1 MKSRLSLNYDMK
13 ILIDINHPAHVHY
26 FRNLIKIMEAKGHRF
41 VVTNRDSK
49 IINQLLDKYQ
59 IKHEI
64 RNKRPEKKSLLST
77 ILYLLGIILFCVR
90 KSIKEKPDMYLGFA
104 SSPAAV
110 TAFLFRK
117 PSILLDDTEHNKVNH
132 TLYKPFCS
140 VVLTPFY
147 FKKKLGPNQLYFNSY
162 VEQLYLHS
170 DFFEPNIEVVR
181 ELSLENVEYAL
192 VRYIAYDARH
202 DSEVKP
208 LSEELKK
215 KLVLELSKKMR
226 VLVSAESD
234 KVDEFYKPYLISI
247 SPEKMHDVIANAT
260 FFLTEGAT
268 MASEACMLGV
278 PYLYINPLQS
288 LGYILEQINAYPQ
301 LACQSA
307 EEFKVQ
313 ELLKKRT
320 QSGSLLTNKQEL
332 RKIIED
338 KTINPT
344 LFLVWFV
351 ENYPDSALIMKENP
365 DFQFKFK

>member
-1 MKSRLSLNYDMK
+1 
-13 ILIDINHPAHVHY
+13 
-26 FRNLIKIMEAKGHRF
+26 MEAKGHSF
-41 VVTNRDSK
+41 VVTNRDSQ
-49 IINQLLDKYQ
+49 IINQLLDKYK

-64 RNKRPEKKSLLST
+64 RNKRPVKKSLLST
-77 ILYLLGIILFCVR
+77 ILYLLGIILFCIK
-90 KSIKEKPDMYLGFA
+90 KSLKERPDMYLGFA

-132 TLYKPFCS
+132 ALYKPFCS

-162 VEQLYLHS
+162 VEQLYLHIE
-170 DFFEPNIEVVR
+170 FFSPNVEVVR
-181 ELSLENVEYAL
+181 ELCLENIDYAL

-208 LSEELKK
+208 LSEDLKK
-215 KLVLELSKKMR
+215 QLVLELSKKMK

-234 KVDEFYKPYLISI
+234 KVDEFYKPYLVRV
-247 SPEKMHDVIANAT
+247 SPEKMHDVIANAS

-288 LGYILEQINAYPQ
+288 LGYILEQVKTYPQ

-307 EEFKVQ
+307 DDSRVM
-313 ELLKKRT
+313 ELLSKRI
-320 QSGSLLTNKQEL
+320 QNDNLSTNKEEW
-332 RKIIED
+332 RKAIED

-344 LFLVWFV
+344 RLLVWFV
-351 ENYPDSALIMKENP
+351 ENYPESAKILKENP